1 MRRLVLVTSVHISV
15 VPVAVRSH
23 RLLLSSNSQLTNC
36 QHCITLHSTIAA
48 RTTRNPF
55 SHKPSII
62 IQDNPGKANSHIR
75 SQLRR
80 TQSGSIRVKHRGVA
94 NPIKKPKGKP
104 NNGRS
109 SLFRVPPKRP
119 DDFPTAL
126 NRKRERLPRRRLH
139 VREER
144 RPSADFRGLLSVGE
158 R

>member
-1 MRRLVLVTSVHISV
+1 VLVTSVHISV

-48 RTTRNPF
+48 RTTRT
-55 SHKPSII
+55 PSATSR
-62 IQDNPGKANSHIR
+62 QLLSKTAQERPSRTVEVNSERTR
-75 SQLRR
+75 SV
-80 TQSGSIRVKHRGVA
+80 SIRIKLAH
-94 NPIKKPKGKP
+94 PIKKPKGKP

-126 NRKRERLPRRRLH
+126 DRKRERLPRGRLH